1 MRANNPT
8 LSLSTGATSS
18 LIKKAQIAASV
29 VVLATGLAVPQLAN
43 ADSGVDSGGG
53 ALSAGADVDFQI
65 IIPRFIYFQVG
76 DAIAG
81 AESVNFDMTGV
92 EDQIGNSVAQAG
104 TGGNLGG
111 GAVDVVVRGNAG
123 DMTITE
129 TNSTTNGLEDGG
141 PGKAI
146 DLGEITTTGGGV
158 VVAPILSNGS
168 SNTSAVTAVGGIVNT
183 SDTWTY
189 TYDNTTIPLDGT
201 YTSTVTYTAS
211 AP

>member
-1 MRANNPT
+1 M
-8 LSLSTGATSS
+8 
-18 LIKKAQIAASV
+18 
-29 VVLATGLAVPQLAN
+29 AN
-43 ADSGVDSGGG
+43 ADFGVDSGGG

-146 DLGEITTTGGGV
+146 DLGEINNHRRRRGGR
-158 VVAPILSNGS
+158 SNSLERVQQHQRGDR
-168 SNTSAVTAVGGIVNT
+168 GWRYRQYFGHLDLHLRQHH
-183 SDTWTY
+183 DTVRRY
-189 TYDNTTIPLDGT
+189 LHQHRDLHRLGPVDRAL
-201 YTSTVTYTAS
+201 AMR
-211 AP
+211 